1 MSDIIRDVVYRTN
14 GEMYIG
20 VVGPVRSGK
29 SLFIRKF
36 IENKVLPYVTPDL
49 KDNIIDDLPQSGE
62 GRTIMTVEPKFVPA
76 NTANII
82 IDKDLKLSVRLV
94 DCVGYIIPSAR
105 GYMNEDATPR
115 LVKTPWFSENIPFEE
130 AATIGTKKVI
140 ENHTHIGILMT
151 SDGSFGEFS
160 RPEYERVEERLVE
173 ELKNLDKP
181 FVIVVNS
188 ATAGS
193 EETKALV
200 EDLINKYEV
209 GVIAVNVASLSNS
222 DIDKILH
229 EALNEFDIA
238 KLDIKIPS
246 WITVL
251 DDRHPVKAEV
261 NATIAD
267 VTGEF
272 RKFKHVQLIREKLA
286 ECELFEKVDIA
297 SLDSGSGEVE
307 IEISCSDDLYNRIVA
322 EIIGDAI
329 NDRGKFIELLQD
341 ATLARREYENYKGAL
356 EAVKAT
362 GYGIAIPQIENMS
375 LETPEVIKQGSRYG
389 IRLRAVAPSIHMI
402 KVEVASAFEPII
414 GTEEQS
420 KKLLDKL
427 LSDYESNPEKIWE
440 SEIFGRKLS
449 EVVNDGI
456 KAKIYLMPENVQYKL
471 RECLEKIV
479 NKGRGG
485 ILAFIL

>member
-1 MSDIIRDVVYRTN
+1 
-14 GEMYIG
+14 
-20 VVGPVRSGK
+20 
-29 SLFIRKF
+29 
-36 IENKVLPYVTPDL
+36 
-49 KDNIIDDLPQSGE
+49 
-62 GRTIMTVEPKFVPA
+62 
-76 NTANII
+76 
-82 IDKDLKLSVRLV
+82 
-94 DCVGYIIPSAR
+94 
-105 GYMNEDATPR
+105 
-115 LVKTPWFSENIPFEE
+115 
-130 AATIGTKKVI
+130 
-140 ENHTHIGILMT
+140 
-151 SDGSFGEFS
+151 
-160 RPEYERVEERLVE
+160 
-173 ELKNLDKP
+173 
-181 FVIVVNS
+181 VIVVNS

>member
-1 MSDIIRDVVYRTN
+1 
-14 GEMYIG
+14 
-20 VVGPVRSGK
+20 
-29 SLFIRKF
+29 
-36 IENKVLPYVTPDL
+36 
-49 KDNIIDDLPQSGE
+49 
-62 GRTIMTVEPKFVPA
+62 
-76 NTANII
+76 
-82 IDKDLKLSVRLV
+82 
-94 DCVGYIIPSAR
+94 
-105 GYMNEDATPR
+105 MNEDATPR

>member
-1 MSDIIRDVVYRTN
+1 M
-14 GEMYIG
+14 
-20 VVGPVRSGK
+20 
-29 SLFIRKF
+29 
-36 IENKVLPYVTPDL
+36 
-49 KDNIIDDLPQSGE
+49 
-62 GRTIMTVEPKFVPA
+62 
-76 NTANII
+76 
-82 IDKDLKLSVRLV
+82 
-94 DCVGYIIPSAR
+94 
-105 GYMNEDATPR
+105 
-115 LVKTPWFSENIPFEE
+115 
-130 AATIGTKKVI
+130 
-140 ENHTHIGILMT
+140 
-151 SDGSFGEFS
+151 
-160 RPEYERVEERLVE
+160 
-173 ELKNLDKP
+173 
-181 FVIVVNS
+181 
-188 ATAGS
+188 
-193 EETKALV
+193 
-200 EDLINKYEV
+200 
-209 GVIAVNVASLSNS
+209 
-222 DIDKILH
+222 
-229 EALNEFDIA
+229 
-238 KLDIKIPS
+238 
-246 WITVL
+246 
-251 DDRHPVKAEV
+251 
-261 NATIAD
+261 
-267 VTGEF
+267 
-272 RKFKHVQLIREKLA
+272 
-286 ECELFEKVDIA
+286 FEKVDIA